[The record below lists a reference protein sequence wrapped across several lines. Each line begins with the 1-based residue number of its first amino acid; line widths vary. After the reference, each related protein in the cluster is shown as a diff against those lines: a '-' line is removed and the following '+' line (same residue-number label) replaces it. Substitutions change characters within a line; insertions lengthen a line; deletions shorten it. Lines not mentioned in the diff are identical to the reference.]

1 MKGSLSKPKIV
12 IISVVLV
19 VAAIV
24 VSVCLAD
31 SFGPFKS
38 SDVLAAASD
47 CGMRSLTFEELQRR
61 WDGGSFGVEEFE
73 NIVRSPAYFYTKDA
87 AQANKVY
94 AKYYEFDLTDV
105 PGLDEFIE
113 CEAPKT
119 NFDLFFIKT
128 LSKESAKKA
137 YDNWVK
143 YWGEDEDTV
152 SYSGKKR
159 GCTYSII
166 YYPVEGGYRYFGMY
180 LKGNTFVYIDTVVA
194 DGTDTKC
201 LETFCKKLHL
211 VSPVTSKK

>member
-24 VSVCLAD
+24 ISVSLAD
-31 SFGPFKS
+31 YFGPFKS

-73 NIVRSPAYFYTKDA
+73 KIVQSPAYFYTKDA

-94 AKYYEFDLTDV
+94 SKYYEFDLTDV

-113 CEAPKT
+113 CESPKT

-128 LSKESAKKA
+128 LSK
-137 YDNWVK
+137 
-143 YWGEDEDTV
+143 
-152 SYSGKKR
+152 

-166 YYPVEGGYRYFGMY
+166 YFPVEGGYRYFGMY

-211 VSPVTSKK
+211 VSPVQK